1 MQVPPANSKGA
12 HFREFGGRRG
22 RHLTINKDDNIVKIV
37 QDARPEC
44 RVLIVDR
51 DSMSSD
57 VLAKVLVSHGGCEA
71 VAISSGHLLHA
82 LSSSEVCLVVVGSD
96 LDGETGTG
104 FDLAYKVSCAH
115 PDTGIVILLNRS
127 TRESVIH
134 AFRSGARGVFSRQQP
149 MSEFL
154 DCVEDVRRGFIW
166 AGREET
172 NSLLKAFK
180 NIPAP
185 SLLTSKDSPMLTARE
200 LEVVRCAAE
209 GKTNK
214 IIAKDLGVS
223 EHTVK
228 NHLFRAFEKMGVSSR
243 VELLFYLTFRGHT
256 LGPTNSVDGDLN
268 LS

>member
-1 MQVPPANSKGA
+1 MQVPPANSKEA
-12 HFREFGGRRG
+12 PFSSYGGRR
-22 RHLTINKDDNIVKIV
+22 RISLTNNKEDNIVKII
-37 QDARPEC
+37 QDVRPEF

-57 VLAKVLVSHGGCEA
+57 VLAKVLVSHCRCEA
-71 VAISSGHLLHA
+71 VAIQSVHLLPA
-82 LSSSEVCLVVVGSD
+82 LSAAEVDLVVVGAD
-96 LDGETGTG
+96 LNGEIGTG

-115 PDTGIVILLNRS
+115 PNIGLVLLLNRS
-127 TRESVIH
+127 TSESVIH

-149 MSEFL
+149 TSEFL
-154 DCVEDVRRGFIW
+154 DCVEDVRRGLIC

-172 NSLLKAFK
+172 YSLLKAFR

-185 SLLTSKDSPMLTARE
+185 NLFTTNDSPTLTARE

-209 GKTNK
+209 GKTNRV
-214 IIAKDLGVS
+214 IAKDLGVS

-228 NHLFRAFEKMGVSSR
+228 NHLFRAFEKLGVSSR

-256 LGPTNSVDGDLN
+256 FSPTKSEGED
-268 LS
+268 